1 MWILQVMWG
10 IVNIMKDIK
19 ELIKYPGFAKL
30 DIRAGTIICGE
41 KIEGSKKLIRMD
53 VDFGEV
59 GIKQIIAGL
68 AEWYKPEDLIGLQT
82 VFVVNLEPIE
92 LMGYESQGMIL
103 GLGLDDSQKPVLL
116 IPQAEVENGEG
127 LR

>member
-1 MWILQVMWG
+1 
-10 IVNIMKDIK
+10 MKDIK

-30 DIRAGTIICGE
+30 DIRAGTIKE
-41 KIEGSKKLIRMD
+41 AERIENSKKLIRMD

-59 GIKQIIAGL
+59 GTKQVVAGL
-68 AEWYKPEDLIGLQT
+68 AEWYTPEDLIDLQT
-82 VFVVNLEPIE
+82 IFVVNLEPIE

-116 IPQAEVENGEG
+116 VPQEKVENGEG